1 MFASTESATPDL
13 SQPQVAV
20 VPLNLIQVEDVGRSA
35 ARFDAWLRA
44 NSGDRVTLE
53 RIKTQAG
60 ALPTAG
66 NIMALVDVLNGISG
80 LCDNSRREPLDW
92 VGLGINLIGI
102 LPAPP
107 NMAAARM
114 SLRPTLFLVR
124 QTLSQSGKQ
133 VLGDSLIETII
144 GHLNADI
151 VGTLDDFVTQAQARL
166 PEIIDAAASLGTSV
180 VNEIAIGLEGAG
192 NAALDGKPFQ
202 YQAGVPVEAFL
213 HDPKATISNI
223 FAAVANACKAAG
235 RGMASSGTPTL
246 PAAQVRQRLL
256 DTVAAL
262 RALATELHAR
272 ITSLG
277 NVEQPHSIGGLLQ
290 VLAQAVEAW
299 RQRNDQGQGANVKP
313 TTTSQARHMA
323 GEGALEVRKD
333 EVPADKRPNE
343 EKNKVPCS
351 TCRRISFAVGSESFD
366 HTDFS
371 LPGPFPLEWTRT
383 YCSSLDAYDQEV
395 LGARWITPFTTRFDR
410 VGNRL
415 AFHEADGREID
426 FPLLKVGAT
435 HYDPIEKLTLVRS
448 GEEQLLLCR
457 GFERQE
463 RYDRQGQSFQ
473 LASIVLRNGAALML
487 HYEHRHGERSVLSDL
502 ITCQGDMTQVH
513 RHLGTLID
521 DHGRL
526 TGLWEIV
533 DGVPQRQLCAYQ
545 YDELGDLIQAQD
557 ENGEAWAYQYQ
568 HHLVTRYADRTG
580 RGTNLQWQGTGAKAR
595 AIREWADDGS
605 FETQLEW
612 DPRIRLTRVTDA
624 LGNQTWHYC
633 DALGYTY
640 RIRYADGHS
649 EWLFRD
655 DAKNVVRHVHADGSV
670 DRYRYDQR
678 GNLLEHIR
686 ADESTVH
693 YAFDDQDQLIK
704 ILDAE
709 GGLWHR
715 AYDDRGSLV
724 EMLDPLGNKTQFIY
738 KADGLMVAIKEANGS
753 AKKLICNADGQLIEF
768 VDCSGK
774 KSCWAYDDRG
784 QMICFTDAAGNSTE
798 YQYRCASVV
807 LIKHADKS
815 EERFEHDAEGRLL
828 AYADGIDRC
837 TTWSYNAAGMI
848 AERVD
853 ASEQTLRYRWD
864 RLGQLLALENQNE
877 AIARFQFDAM
887 GRLREESGFDGRV
900 TRYQYA
906 PESGRLMCVI
916 NGEHRRSLRFDPL
929 GRVIETVVSLAGR
942 SQSETFAYDGN
953 GNLVQASNA
962 DCRLQ
967 WFFDPVGNLTR
978 EHQHYLS
985 LDRPTVAVWQHEYDS
1000 LNRRIA
1006 TVRPDGHRVSWL
1018 TYGSGHL
1025 LALRLDE
1032 HDLISYERDDLHRE
1046 IARHQGNQLLHTQQW
1061 DVLGRLQEQVLGRPG
1076 DRSTVLKRSYQYDAA
1091 GQLTDIND
1099 SRRGPIGYRYDP
1111 VERLVSATTR
1121 QGEEIF
1127 AFDPASN
1134 LLDNTA
1140 NEIRR
1145 PLEQTPIRNKRA
1157 DNVLRKQDGT
1167 HYAYDERGNLIQRV
1181 QEGNRSELQWDLF
1194 DRLVHFEDQRLTVE
1208 FAYDALGRRLYKKS
1222 DAHFKQHSQAGSQWN
1237 RSEHA
1242 RAQREYHCG
1251 FTLYGW
1257 DGDNLAWE
1265 STPSQ
1270 QDGGVGRTV
1279 HYVYEP
1285 GSFVPLVQAIR
1296 HSPIDLPAVPDYAGD
1311 YSFDEDPLWSRELL
1325 ASAFDTVLW
1334 YQCDHL
1340 GTPQEL
1346 TDAAGNLAW
1355 SAQYLAWGQIRQQRS
1370 EWAQQQGIQNP
1381 LRFQGQYHDHE
1392 TGLHYNRFRYYDPV
1406 VGRFIS
1412 PDPIGYVGGLNLYE
1426 YAPNPVVWI
1435 DPYGLMMRFFSRAQP
1450 FTRSVRFFSS
1460 AADLGSFTGKDIV
1473 QIQKMLKE
1481 AQFKL
1486 KNAANPANE
1495 DWIAPDGSQVKL
1507 HRCGDLNAKKPVPHA
1522 HKIDPAKKRLNDA
1535 GKPSDVPQENHIPI
1549 NNPKLEENIAQHAAY
1564 RAGLAKK
1571 AGP

>member
-44 NSGDRVTLE
+44 NSGDQVTLE

-66 NIMALVDVLNGISG
+66 NIMALVDVLNDITG

-92 VGLGINLIGI
+92 VSLGINLIGI

-124 QTLSQSGKQ
+124 QTLSQGGKQ

-180 VNEIAIGLEGAG
+180 VNEIATGLEGAG

-202 YQAGVPVEAFL
+202 HQAGVPVEAFL

-290 VLAQAVEAW
+290 ALAQAVEAW

-343 EKNKVPCS
+343 EKNKVLCS
-351 TCRRISFAVGSESFD
+351 TCRRINFAVGSESFD

-395 LGARWITPFTTRFDR
+395 MGARWMTPFTTRFDR

-415 AFHEADGREID
+415 AFYEADGRQID
-426 FPLLKVGAT
+426 FPLLKVGTT

-463 RYDRQGQSFQ
+463 SYVWQGESFQ
-473 LASIVLRNGAALML
+473 LISIVLRNGAAIML
-487 HYEHRHGERSVLSDL
+487 HYEHHHGQRSVLSDL
-502 ITCQGDMTQVH
+502 ITYQGDMSQVH

-568 HHLVTRYADRTG
+568 HHLVTRYTDRTG

-595 AIREWADDGS
+595 AVREWADDGS

-624 LGNQTWHYC
+624 LGNQTSHYC

-640 RIRYADGHS
+640 RIRYADGRS

-655 DAKNVVRHVHADGSV
+655 EAKNVLRHVHADGSV
-670 DRYRYDQR
+670 DRYCYDLR

-686 ADESTVH
+686 ADDSVAH

-709 GGLWHR
+709 GGLWR
-715 AYDDRGSLV
+715 QGYDDRGNLV
-724 EMLDPLGNKTQFIY
+724 EAIDPLGNKTEYAYNQAGLPTGI
-738 KADGLMVAIKEANGS
+738 KAANGS
-753 AKKLICNADGQLIEF
+753 EKSLACNDAGQLLEY

-774 KSCWAYDDRG
+774 KSAWAYDERG
-784 QMICFTDAAGNSTE
+784 QMVCFTDAAGQSTE
-798 YQYRCASVV
+798 YQYRSGQVVSVK
-807 LIKHADKS
+807 LPDKS
-815 EERFEHDAEGRLL
+815 EERFEYDAEGRLL
-828 AYADGIDRC
+828 AYSDGLDRC

-853 ASEQTLRYRWD
+853 ACEQTLRYRWD
-864 RLGQLLALENQNE
+864 RLGQLISLENENQS
-877 AIARFQFDAM
+877 AARFQFDGM
-887 GRLREESGFDGRV
+887 GRLLEERGFDGRV
-900 TRYQYA
+900 TRYQYDVQ
-906 PESGRLMCVI
+906 SGQLACVI
-916 NGEHRRSLRFDPL
+916 NGEHRRSPRFDAM
-929 GRVIETVVSLAGR
+929 GRLIETVVSLSGH
-942 SQSETFAYDGN
+942 SQSEMFTYDGN
-953 GNLVQASNA
+953 GNLTQASNA
-962 DCRLQ
+962 DSRLQ
-967 WFFDPVGNLTR
+967 WFFDPAGNLLR
-978 EHQHYLS
+978 EHQHYLG
-985 LDRPTVAVWQHEYDS
+985 LEQPIVAVWQHEYDE
-1000 LNRRIA
+1000 LNQRCA

-1025 LALRLDE
+1025 LALRLDQ
-1032 HDLISYERDDLHRE
+1032 HDLIRYERDDLHRE
-1046 IARHQGNQLLHTQQW
+1046 IARHQGNQLLQTQQW
-1061 DVLGRLQEQVLGRPG
+1061 DALGRLQEQLLGRNDG
-1076 DRSTVLKRSYQYDAA
+1076 MSTLLKRSYQYDEA

-1099 SRRGPIGYRYDP
+1099 SRRGHIGYRYDP
-1111 VERLVSATTR
+1111 VERLLAAMTR

-1134 LLDNTA
+1134 LLDDTT
-1140 NEIRR
+1140 NETRR
-1145 PLEQTPIRNKRA
+1145 PLDQTPVRKKWV
-1157 DNVLRKQDGT
+1157 DNVLREQAGT
-1167 HYAYDERGNLIQRV
+1167 RYHYDERGNLTERI
-1181 QEGNRSELQWDLF
+1181 EDGNRSQFQWDLF
-1194 DRLVHFEDQRLTVE
+1194 DRLVHFEDQRLTVD
-1208 FAYDALGRRLYKKS
+1208 FAYDAMGRRLYKRS
-1222 DAHFKQHSQAGSQWN
+1222 SAHFKPHSQAGSQWN
-1237 RSEHA
+1237 RSEQA
-1242 RAQREYHCG
+1242 RAQREHHCG

-1257 DGDNLAWE
+1257 DGDHLAWE
-1265 STPSQ
+1265 SSPGE
-1270 QDGGVGRTV
+1270 QDGAVGRTV
-1279 HYVYEP
+1279 HYLYEP
-1285 GSFVPLVQAIR
+1285 DSFVPLVQAIR
-1296 HSPIDLPAVPDYAGD
+1296 NAPIDLSAPSDYGED
-1311 YSFDEDPLWSRELL
+1311 YSLEDDPQWRRQP
-1325 ASAFDTVLW
+1325 APSAFDAVLW

-1355 SAQYLAWGQIRQQRS
+1355 SANYKAWGQIQEQRS
-1370 EWAQQQGIQNP
+1370 EWAQQLGVDNP
-1381 LRFQGQYHDHE
+1381 IRFQGQYHDHE
-1392 TGLHYNRFRYYDPV
+1392 TGLHYNRYRYYDPA

-1412 PDPIGYVGGLNLYE
+1412 KDPIGYAGGLNLYQ
-1426 YAPNPVVWI
+1426 YARNPILWV
-1435 DPYGLMMRFFSRAQP
+1435 DPLGWVPTPLTAGGYIVYGLFR
-1450 FTRSVRFFSS
+1450 
-1460 AADLGSFTGKDIV
+1460 
-1473 QIQKMLKE
+1473 
-1481 AQFKL
+1481 
-1486 KNAANPANE
+1486 
-1495 DWIAPDGSQVKL
+1495 GSQ
-1507 HRCGDLNAKKPVPHA
+1507 
-1522 HKIDPAKKRLNDA
+1522 KIPFYVGLTKQPAVLR
-1535 GKPSDVPQENHIPI
+1535 E
-1549 NNPKLEENIAQHAAY
+1549 AQHAKSFVNGVSRLGTASLKVLEPNLNY
-1564 RAGLAKK
+1564 SQSKGYEQYFIEKFKTLTGWPGNRINAINMRRKDPRSQSHVAWYKKIKK
-1571 AGP
+1571 ADSCKSDETKD

>member
-1 MFASTESATPDL
+1 MFASIESSIDPH
-13 SQPQVAV
+13 QPQVAV

-44 NSGDRVTLE
+44 NSADQVTLE

-66 NIMALVDVLNGISG
+66 NIMALVDVLNDITG
-80 LCDNSRREPLDW
+80 LCDNPRREPLDW
-92 VGLGINLIGI
+92 VSLGINLIGA

-133 VLGDSLIETII
+133 VLGDSLIETVI

-166 PEIIDAAASLGTSV
+166 PEILEAAASLGTSV
-180 VNEIAIGLEGAG
+180 VNEIANGLEGAG

-202 YQAGVPVEAFL
+202 HQAGAPVEQFL
-213 HDPKATISNI
+213 HDPKAAISNL

-235 RGMASSGTPTL
+235 RGMASSGPPTL

-262 RALATELHAR
+262 RAMATELHTR

-277 NVEQPHSIGGLLQ
+277 NVEQQHSIGGLLQ

-299 RQRNDQGQGANVKP
+299 RRRNDQGQGANVKP

-343 EKNKVPCS
+343 EKNKVLCS
-351 TCRRISFAVGSESFD
+351 TCRRINFAVGSESFD

-371 LPGPFPLEWTRT
+371 LPGPFPIDWTRT
-383 YCSSLDAYDQEV
+383 YCSSLDVYDKDV

-410 VGNRL
+410 LGNGL
-415 AFHEADGREID
+415 AFHESDGRQIG
-426 FPLLKVGAT
+426 FPLPEVGAT
-435 HYDPIEKLTLVRS
+435 HYDPIENLTLVRS
-448 GEEQLLLCR
+448 SEEQLLLCR

-463 RYDRQGQSFQ
+463 CYVWHGESFQ
-473 LASIVLRNGAALML
+473 LISIVLRNGAAIML

-502 ITCQGDMTQVH
+502 MTYQGDMTQDH

-580 RGTNLQWQGTGAKAR
+580 RGTNLQWQGAGANAR

-605 FETQLEW
+605 FDTQLEW

-640 RIRYADGHS
+640 RIRYADGRS

-655 DAKNVVRHVHADGSV
+655 EAKNVLRHVHADGSV
-670 DRYRYDQR
+670 DRYCYDSR

-686 ADESTVH
+686 ADDSVVH

-709 GGLWHR
+709 GGLWR
-715 AYDDRGSLV
+715 RGYDDRGSLV
-724 EMLDPLGNKTQFIY
+724 EMFDPLGNRTQFIY
-738 KADGLMVAIKEANGS
+738 KADGLMAAIKEANGS
-753 AKKLICNADGQLIEF
+753 GKKLSCNGDGQLVEF

-774 KSCWAYDDRG
+774 KSRWAYDDRG

-798 YQYRCASVV
+798 YEYRCGKVV
-807 LIKHADKS
+807 LIKRADKS
-815 EERFEHDAEGRLL
+815 EERFEYDAEGRLL
-828 AYADGIDRC
+828 AYSDGLERC

-853 ASEQTLRYRWD
+853 ACEQTLRYRWD
-864 RLGQLLALENQNE
+864 RVGQLLALENENE
-877 AIARFQFDAM
+877 AIARFRFDAM
-887 GRLREESGFDGRV
+887 GRMLEESGFDGR
-900 TRYQYA
+900 TTCYQYA

-916 NGEHRRSLRFDPL
+916 SGEHRRSLRFDPV
-929 GRVIETVVSLAGR
+929 GRLTEIVVSLAGH

-953 GNLVQASNA
+953 GNLIQASNA
-962 DCRLQ
+962 DSRLQ
-967 WFFDPVGNLTR
+967 WFFDPVGNLLR

-985 LDRPTVAVWQHEYDS
+985 LEQPTVAVWQHEYDQ
-1000 LNRRIA
+1000 LNQRIA
-1006 TVRPDGHRVSWL
+1006 TIRPDGHRVSWL

-1025 LALRLDE
+1025 LALRLDQ

-1046 IARHQGNQLLHTQQW
+1046 IARHQGNQLLQTQQW
-1061 DVLGRLQEQVLGRPG
+1061 DALGRLQEQILVRRD
-1076 DRSTVLKRSYQYDAA
+1076 DRSTLLKRGYQYDAA

-1111 VERLVSATTR
+1111 VERLLSVTAR
-1121 QGEEIF
+1121 QGVENF

-1134 LLDNTA
+1134 LLDDTA

-1145 PLEQTPIRNKRA
+1145 PLDQTPAHNRRA
-1157 DNVLRKQDGT
+1157 DNVLQEQAGI
-1167 HYAYDERGNLIQRV
+1167 HYDYDERGNLIQRA
-1181 QEGNRSELQWDLF
+1181 QEGDRSQFQWDLF
-1194 DRLVHFEDQRLTVE
+1194 DRLVHFEDQRLTVD
-1208 FAYDALGRRLYKKS
+1208 FAYDAMGRRLYKRS
-1222 DAHFKQHSQAGSQWN
+1222 SAHFKHHSQAGSQWN
-1237 RSEHA
+1237 RTEQA
-1242 RAQREYHCG
+1242 RAQREYGCG

-1257 DGDNLAWE
+1257 DGDHLAWE
-1265 STPSQ
+1265 SSPGQ
-1270 QDGGVGRTV
+1270 QDGGAGRTV
-1279 HYVYEP
+1279 HYLYEP
-1285 GSFVPLVQAIR
+1285 DSFVPLVQAIR
-1296 HSPIDLPAVPDYAGD
+1296 NAPIDLSAPPEYGED
-1311 YSFDEDPLWSRELL
+1311 YSLEDDPLWTRQPA
-1325 ASAFDTVLW
+1325 ASVFDAVLW

-1355 SAQYLAWGQIRQQRS
+1355 SAQYKAWGQVQERRS
-1370 EWAQQQGIQNP
+1370 ESALQSGVVNP
-1381 LRFQGQYHDHE
+1381 IRFQGQYHDHE
-1392 TGLHYNRFRYYDPV
+1392 TGLHYNRHRYYDPA

-1412 PDPIGYVGGLNLYE
+1412 PDPISYAGGLNFYQ
-1426 YAPNPVVWI
+1426 YAPNPVLWI
-1435 DPYGLMMRFFSRAQP
+1435 DPYGLMMMKFFSRSP
-1450 FTRSVRFFSS
+1450 SLSRNLRFFSS
-1460 AADLGSFTGKDIV
+1460 ASDLPPIKGKDIL
-1473 QIQKMLKE
+1473 QIQKMLTQEKF
-1481 AQFKL
+1481 AK
-1486 KNAANPANE
+1486 KGPPNPANE
-1495 DWIAPDGSQVKL
+1495 NWYAEDGSVVRI
-1507 HRCGDLNAKKPVPHA
+1507 HRCGDLNAEVPVPHA
-1522 HKIDPAKKRLNDA
+1522 HKVDPGKIRLNDE
-1535 GKPSDVPQENHIPI
+1535 GKPSDIPAENHIPI
-1549 NNPKLEENIAQHAAY
+1549 NNPDLQGNIQQRDAY
-1564 RAGLAKK
+1564 RAGLQKK
-1571 AGP
+1571 P